1 MHGAPRG
8 REPPLADTRI
18 AALERALG
26 EQTRISLELRRELFT
41 KTGELAAFTAAQ
53 LAATEAAI
61 EAKTGAIDAQIEAM
75 HLHLAAAEA
84 RLPADGAL
92 VKQGFLNIEK

>member
-1 MHGAPRG
+1 M
-8 REPPLADTRI
+8 

-41 KTGELAAFTAAQ
+41 KTGELAAFTAVQ

-61 EAKTGAIDAQIEAM
+61 EAKTGAIDGQMEAM
-75 HLHLAAAEA
+75 RLHLAAAEA

-92 VKQGFLNIEK
+92 VKQGFLNI